1 MPQDVGS
8 PHSLG
13 NNSKAA
19 VLTEV
24 CRCDIFVKILKKK
37 IILIVPSF
45 TTHMSGNVIT
55 RRKVPMMYFAHLSK
69 NRL

>member
-1 MPQDVGS
+1 MPQDVS
-8 PHSLG
+8 SLHSSE

-19 VLTEV
+19 VLIEV
-24 CRCDIFVKILKKK
+24 CRCDVFVKILKK

-55 RRKVPMMYFAHLSK
+55 RRKVPMMYFTHLSK